1 MTTIPAKDFFGG
13 GPVTV
18 VGNEA
23 SNDYKKSALQPPEE
37 QQAKPSFT
45 DSLLGSITDA
55 AKGGLNQIKQGV
67 NTISS
72 GAPGQN
78 PIIAGTEAALKV
90 GSGAASIIQS
100 PLAPLFAPVGAAIDA
115 VGNAVGSIP
124 AVQKF
129 ANSKAGEITSRVA
142 EDVAN
147 AGNVAGTIAGV
158 KGITKI
164 PDTIKSGVNAL
175 TKAKDTLVGN
185 PSETAAADI
194 VNSYYKAVKP
204 SVAGK
209 TSTGQFDKYNADVT
223 NAVDTIRQNKTKLSF
238 EDENGTTRVGE
249 TPKTRGEFAD
259 AIGQTKKLIFDQY
272 NELEKKTNG
281 TGVTIQLDK
290 AGTALDDV
298 IKSEALK
305 LTNPEAVKY
314 AQEMQTR
321 LQNPD
326 GSYKQITPDVAQT
339 AISNWNS
346 SLKAFYRNPT
356 YENASRAAID
366 AGVVHQIRVALDD
379 AIHNATGENYQA
391 IKNQYGALSAIE
403 KDVNKAAVAQAKATG
418 SNVSGLGKYVDVFA
432 GGDMLGG
439 ILSLNPALFAKGAA
453 QTGINHFFQ
462 YLNSPD
468 RAIETMFKHAENYTN
483 QPLRT
488 PSTSQPTKTTTP
500 NTTNIPD
507 SIPPESK
514 TSKFINT
521 VKTSGQRG
529 FVKNP
534 LATTEKIHPDDLAT
548 MSDFTDYVAGSYKPS
563 AAEAN
568 RLELDASR
576 LWEHYFPNKAMPKS
590 TQAIANEFGRVLEK
604 HNFGGGQMR
613 DDKGR
618 FAPKGKAGE
627 PENAPTTWSQLQK
640 DKPDLFN
647 TGILRKSYSP
657 SGATDEIPRD
667 VHSAQGHW
675 QNYGQNSETPAKVL
689 YDTKSGHKYVDD
701 AGNPVLDE
709 NGNQIEDTWNP
720 ETQEWTDAT
729 IPNQRLRDNLLN
741 SFETP
746 KGKAY
751 LEKVVKALPKNS
763 DGTITAYRIGSIGD
777 GPQSYTVSDGMAK
790 TFSNQGTDVLPAGTP
805 GLPKEGYKDWGPLKV
820 NSVKIDPKGIVAWS
834 PYDAEIL
841 VEPKYVTVH
850 K

>member
-13 GPVTV
+13 GQVTV

-129 ANSKAGEITSRVA
+129 ANSKAGEVTSRVA

-164 PDTIKSGVNAL
+164 PETIKSGVDAFS
-175 TKAKDTLVGN
+175 KAKDTLVGN
-185 PSETAAADI
+185 PSDTAAADI

-209 TSTGQFDKYNADVT
+209 TATGQFDKYNADVI
-223 NAVDTIRQNKTKLSF
+223 NSVDTIRQNKTKLSF

-403 KDVNKAAVAQAKATG
+403 KDVNKSAIAQAKATG

-439 ILSLNPALFAKGAA
+439 ILSLNPALFAKGVA

-468 RAIETMFKHAENYTN
+468 RAIEKMFKHAENYTN

-488 PSTSQPTKTTTP
+488 PSISQPTKTTTP
-500 NTTNIPD
+500 STTNIPD

-514 TSKFINT
+514 TSQFINT
-521 VKTSGQRG
+521 VKTKGQRG

-548 MSDFTDYVAGSYKPS
+548 MSDFTDYAAGSYKPS
-563 AAEAN
+563 AAEAQK
-568 RLELDASR
+568 LELDASR
-576 LWEHYFPNKAMPKS
+576 LWEHYFPNKTMPKS
-590 TQAIANEFGRVLEK
+590 TQAMANEFGRVLEK
-604 HNFGGGQMR
+604 NNFGKDVQPR
-613 DDKGR
+613 DESGR

-627 PENAPTTWSQLQK
+627 PQDALLAEARKYKTPEEFVKAQGEPILHGTNKSFDTFDVSKRGANEKDFQSKNAFFFTDSLDTA
-640 DKPDLFN
+640 
-647 TGILRKSYSP
+647 KSYGKNIQERYGKFTNP
-657 SGATDEIPRD
+657 LTIDADGAMYSGGS
-667 VHSAQGHW
+667 SA
-675 QNYGQNSETPAKVL
+675 
-689 YDTKSGHKYVDD
+689 VDMKE
-701 AGNPVLDE
+701 V
-709 NGNQIEDTWNP
+709 
-720 ETQEWTDAT
+720 
-729 IPNQRLRDNLLN
+729 LRDAI
-741 SFETP
+741 E
-746 KGKAY
+746 KA
-751 LEKVVKALPKNS
+751 KNS
-763 DGTITAYRIGSIGD
+763 GNDVVI
-777 GPQSYTVSDGMAK
+777 VKNLSDR
-790 TFSNQGTDVLPAGTP
+790 
-805 GLPKEGYKDWGPLKV
+805 KDWGNYEPATHYAVLDTNKLLTKSQLTDLWKKA
-820 NSVKIDPKGIVAWS
+820 NSAPTSG
-834 PYDAEIL
+834 L
-841 VEPKYVTVH
+841 
-850 K
+850 